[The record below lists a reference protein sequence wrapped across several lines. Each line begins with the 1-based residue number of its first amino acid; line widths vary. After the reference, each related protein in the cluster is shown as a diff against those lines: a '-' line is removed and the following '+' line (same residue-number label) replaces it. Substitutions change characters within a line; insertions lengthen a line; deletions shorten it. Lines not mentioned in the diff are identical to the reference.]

1 MENTKV
7 TKKQKHEETFDMGK
21 GSVWSVFKK
30 IWIPTIISS
39 VIAGTFVVFDTLF
52 VSQGYQL
59 GTMGEIWSWGSTESS
74 WGVAALAWVTPYT
87 FIILGVGG
95 MVGIGISQKMV
106 KAKASKDEDAYRKAY
121 DSWLP
126 TVIITGLVITVLYF
140 LSAKFL
146 IWMGSGFQPYMMQNW
161 TNIPILNA
169 ITGQWDGN
177 IANDFDQ
184 IVGQQF
190 AQATLYLRVQALGA
204 IPYLIM
210 VSGQQLLRVEGK
222 AFKATT
228 FSVASLVT
236 NIVLDFLFI
245 CVFGLNLFG
254 AALATV
260 IAQIVAAVLYLDYF
274 KKRFPVKLGALNWS
288 YAKSDFARTKKLG
301 GTSFLLQGINAFI
314 ILSVTMGIGFTNYN
328 NETAVAVYQTTF
340 QAYFSLFTFVSLI
353 VIATTFTMSPIVSY
367 NHAIGEYERVKE
379 TKRIATKI
387 TLIFATSVSLLFVL
401 FPQIVNGFLD
411 DTIKDIAG
419 AGYSQR
425 IMQILFISFIPF
437 AYSTLTANYFS
448 AIGERKK
455 GMVMVM
461 GRAILLL
468 PTILIL
474 GFSLNNVTPNTNGF
488 LLANDL
494 VQIQKDIMGAPLDTN
509 SYYYLSMG
517 IFWAIAAVEVPIF
530 LAGLYFNIQ
539 VENKEKIKE
548 INHVKE
554 NISKEDLEVLK
565 AEAQ

>member
-1 MENTKV
+1 MENNTEVKKV
-7 TKKQKHEETFDMGK
+7 KKSEQTFDMGK
-21 GSVWSVFKK
+21 GSVWSVFKR

-52 VSQGYQL
+52 VSQGYHL
-59 GTMGEIWSWGSTESS
+59 GTMGGGWSWGSETSS
-74 WGVAALAWVTPYT
+74 WGVSALAWVTPYT

-95 MVGIGISQKMV
+95 LVGIGISQKMV
-106 KAKASKDEDAYRKAY
+106 KAKAAKNDDAYQRAY
-121 DSWLP
+121 NSWLP
-126 TVIITGLVITVLYF
+126 TVIITGGVITVFYF

-161 TNIPILNA
+161 TNVPILSGMTDASTDLN
-169 ITGQWDGN
+169 
-177 IANDFDQ
+177 Q
-184 IVGQQF
+184 IIGQQF
-190 AQATLYLRVQALGA
+190 SQATLYLRVQALGA

-210 VSGQQLLRVEGK
+210 VSGQQILRVEGK
-222 AFKATT
+222 AFKATS

-245 CVFGLNLFG
+245 CVLGLNLFG

-260 IAQIVAAVLYLDYF
+260 IAQIVAALLYLDYF
-274 KKRFPVKLGALNWS
+274 KNKFPVKLGAMDWG
-288 YAKSDFARTKKLG
+288 YAKSDFSQTRKLG

-328 NETAVAVYQTTF
+328 DITAISVYQTTF

-367 NHAIGEYERVKE
+367 NHAIGEYGRVKE

-387 TLIFATSVSLLFVL
+387 TLIFATTVALLFVL

-411 DTIKDIAG
+411 DTIKGIAG

-448 AIGERKK
+448 AVGERQK
-455 GMVMVM
+455 GMIMVL
-461 GRAILLL
+461 GRAILLF
-468 PTILIL
+468 PTILVL

-494 VQIQKDIMGAPLDTN
+494 QAITTDIMGNPLVDTN
-509 SYYYLSMG
+509 GDSYSYFLSMG

-530 LAGLYFNIQ
+530 LTGLYFNIQ
-539 VENKEKIKE
+539 VNNKEQINE

-554 NISKEDLEVLK
+554 NISQEELDVLK
-565 AEAQ
+565 AEV